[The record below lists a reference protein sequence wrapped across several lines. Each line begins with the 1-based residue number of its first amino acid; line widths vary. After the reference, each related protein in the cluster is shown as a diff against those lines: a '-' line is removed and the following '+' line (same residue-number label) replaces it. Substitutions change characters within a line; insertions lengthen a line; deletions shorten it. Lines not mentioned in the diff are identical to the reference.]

1 MGLFDKLFKREQ
13 KQLAAPQLSKS
24 FLQSVSNSNFLLNL
38 DNSFEGL
45 GVEGYLSNP
54 YVYACIDQ
62 RASNLAAIPFKL
74 MNGDKQIVDSFL
86 LKMFQNVF
94 YGNQAISQF
103 DFFYRLSTF
112 LDISG
117 NAYIW
122 ADSATKPRE
131 LVLYDPS
138 DVQVIKTNGTVVYM
152 IGQQKIDTKKNL
164 LIHLANFNPN
174 DKVIGAAPSQPSGL
188 SIDTNNAGR
197 VYNAMLMKKHTKISG
212 IIKGTAGSIPEDVRE
227 SFKQEFMSRYAG
239 AQNAGSVMFMG
250 GDLEYTESQM
260 KPTDMDWSNAMMT
273 SGKEIGMTFKVP
285 NELLGIG
292 KATYE
297 NVKEAKAY
305 FVKQCIIP
313 QMEKI
318 LDAFNR
324 NLVKLFG
331 DDLKLCVDY
340 DNIESIKEYRIES
353 RQKELQTGSMAAI
366 NLYNSGII
374 SLNEA
379 RELIGFDELS
389 YDPYEAPEEDIEEM
403 EPEEAAQEQPENAPD
418 QKSFKDVNL
427 KPTQE
432 MAEEAQKGLEWR
444 KEFNRGGTAVGVAR
458 ANQLAKRENLSPNTV
473 KRMDSYFSRHE
484 VDKQAEG
491 FNEGEK
497 GYPSAGRI
505 AWALWGG
512 DAGQAWA
519 RRKKEEL
526 QQDADEKSVG
536 KFKQQRDQM
545 IAWRNKGVKS
555 FSRAMKKEFKS
566 QMRQIDDLFKEYQKA
581 PGSFDASVFLQ
592 QVDSLANNQW
602 FDSTSDLFKKQKTK
616 LVLDIAE
623 DQLREFEK
631 SFKVR
636 RTKSISLY
644 DEEIQSFVEK
654 RVADKVV
661 MITDT
666 TKREIKDIVSQAIA
680 EGAGIGEIADRI
692 DFLYLEQIIPNR
704 SETIARTEV
713 ISSSNF
719 ASQKAAKN
727 LPIVVNKVWLPTN
740 DDRTRESHRQ
750 MFNKPPVGLNNQ
762 FQVPKLDRDGNLTGG
777 FESLDYPGDPDGSAN
792 NVINCR
798 CALAYEE
805 AEENI

>member
-1 MGLFDKLFKREQ
+1 MGLFDKLFKKESKSVQ
-13 KQLAAPQLSKS
+13 APVQSKS
-24 FLQSVSNSNFLLNL
+24 FLQSLSNSNFLLNL

-45 GVEGYLSNP
+45 GIEGYLSNP

-74 MNGDKQIVDSFL
+74 MDGDREVTDSFL
-86 LKMFQNVF
+86 LKMFDNVF

-122 ADSATKPRE
+122 GDSATNPRE

-138 DVQVIKTNGTVVYM
+138 DVQVISSNGSVVYM
-152 IGQQKIDTKKNL
+152 IGDSKIDLKKNL

-174 DKVIGAAPSQPSGL
+174 DKLSGASPSQPSAL

-212 IIKGTAGSIPEDVRE
+212 IIKGTAGGIPEDLRE
-227 SFKQEFMSRYAG
+227 SFKQEFMTRYGG
-239 AQNAGSVMFMG
+239 AANAGSVMFLG
-250 GDLEYTESQM
+250 GDIEYTESQM
-260 KPTDMDWSNAMMT
+260 KPVDMDWSKAMEV
-273 SGKEIGMTFKVP
+273 SGKEIGMAFKVP

-292 KATYE
+292 KMTYE

-305 FVKQCIIP
+305 FVKQCIVP
-313 QMEKI
+313 QMQKI

-324 NLVKLFG
+324 QLVKLFG
-331 DDLKLCVDY
+331 ENLKLVVDF

-379 RELIGFDELS
+379 RQLIGFDLIAFEGS
-389 YDPYEAPEEDIEEM
+389 DPYAEETTIDESEPVEAEQT
-403 EPEEAAQEQPENAPD
+403 EPEDAPD
-418 QKSFKDVNL
+418 NKEDQQYNL
-427 KPTQE
+427 KR
-432 MAEEAQKGLEWR
+432 AGSLRAQRL
-444 KEFNRGGTAVGVAR
+444 
-458 ANQLAKRENLSPNTV
+458 
-473 KRMDSYFSRHE
+473 RMDKWR
-484 VDKQAEG
+484 
-491 FNEGEK
+491 
-497 GYPSAGRI
+497 AG
-505 AWALWGG
+505 
-512 DAGQAWA
+512 
-519 RRKKEEL
+519 
-526 QQDADEKSVG
+526 
-536 KFKQQRDQM
+536 
-545 IAWRNKGVKS
+545 GVKS
-555 FSRAMKKEFKS
+555 FGRAMRKEFKK
-566 QMRQIDDLFKEYQKA
+566 QLEQVNDLLKEYEDN
-581 PGSFDASVFLQ
+581 PNSFDAGIFTQ
-592 QVDSLANNQW
+592 QIDSLANNQW
-602 FDSTSDLFKKQKTK
+602 FESSVDLYKQQKQK

-631 SFKVR
+631 SFKVK
-636 RTKSISLY
+636 RTKAIDLY
-644 DEEIQSFVEK
+644 DQEIQDFVDRQVGE
-654 RVADKVV
+654 KVV

-666 TKREIKDIVSQAIA
+666 TKKEIKDIVSKAIA
-680 EGAGIGEIADRI
+680 EGKGIGEMADMI
-692 DFLYLEQIIPNR
+692 DDLYLAHIIPNR

-727 LPIVVNKVWLPTN
+727 LPIVVNKIWLPTP
-740 DDRTRESHRQ
+740 DERTRESHKA
-750 MFNKPPVGLNNQ
+750 MFNRPAIGLNEQ
-762 FQVPKLDRDGNLTGG
+762 FQVPKLTKDGQLAGG
-777 FESLDYPGDPDGSAN
+777 FENLDYPGDPDGAAN

-798 CALAYEE
+798 CAIGYED
-805 AEENI
+805 AEE